1 MGINTGYPKEKST
14 PVLFLEPWRLFGFQ
28 QRVARFVYVC
38 VRVYL
43 CYKMSTLLI
52 LTAQFLLGTAIQT
65 VREIGFVC
73 VDVEGISTKVTFGSH

>member
-1 MGINTGYPKEKST
+1 MYSSPFSGTLAAFWFPAKSS
-14 PVLFLEPWRLFGFQ
+14 Q
-28 QRVARFVYVC
+28 VC
-38 VRVYL
+38 VCVCVYL